1 MELNKNVVHCPS
13 LEAKTELV
21 RAKWLERTQ
30 SVFYELDNDGKTK
43 EITNHVP
50 KRSFEFTMDK
60 QLYLADAAKYYCTHH
75 AKNLILS
82 ERDYILAITSR
93 EKFIEA
99 TIGQYKEQTHK
110 LLNDLKEALTR
121 FVYVPNEFGG
131 YTVMQPFGLVY
142 DTNVAFE
149 RISEI
154 RFRFS
159 KLIYGKYLEGGQY
172 FRHPKNLTAT
182 LYDIIS
188 KWDINALEKK
198 RLGRTPTLDYN
209 ALLSDKVFLASYI
222 RFFEYLCLHGAG
234 DKRHDKITVDIRDML
249 PQVAPSL
256 CKIDNKLRFFQRDKE
271 QIKVFLT
278 AAELLGRT
286 LEGFDFQIFET
297 RVIAPKIVYKLK
309 HL

>member
-1 MELNKNVVHCPS
+1 MEFRKNVVHCPS
-13 LEAKTELV
+13 LEAKIELI
-21 RAKWLERTQ
+21 RSKWLEATQ
-30 SVFYELDNDGKTK
+30 SVFYELDNDGNTK
-43 EITNHVP
+43 ELANHVP
-50 KRSFEFTMDK
+50 KRSFEFTLDK

-93 EKFIEA
+93 ERFIDA

-121 FVYVPNEFGG
+121 FVYVPNELGG

-142 DTNVAFE
+142 DTNVDFE

-159 KLIYGKYLEGGQY
+159 KLIFGKYLEGGQY
-172 FRHPKNLTAT
+172 FRQPKNLTAK
-182 LYDIIS
+182 LYDIVS
-188 KWDINALEKK
+188 KWDVNAWEQE
-198 RLGRTPTLDYN
+198 RLGRKALLDYN
-209 ALLSDKVFLASYI
+209 TLLSDKVYLASYI
-222 RFFEYLCLHGAG
+222 RFFDYLCLHGAG

-249 PQVAPSL
+249 PKVAPSL
-256 CKIDNKLRFFQRDKE
+256 CKIDNKLRVFQRDKE
-271 QIKVFLT
+271 QSIAFLK

-286 LEGFDFQIFET
+286 VEGFDFQIVKV

-309 HL
+309 HP